1 MRGLRFTDAPY
12 VARVSE
18 TPVAGAPIDPTLPP
32 PVTGLLLRVQCTHQ
46 DGTPVSGSNSLN
58 YSIDGTNY
66 GRFHVNSVNGDFSVS
81 AEPFDYEK
89 NTSYLVGLLCYL
101 KSDPN
106 NFGTG
111 SVNISILP
119 VNEYVPE
126 ITSSQYFF
134 SIFEDTN
141 VGTVLASPIRQDGA
155 TFTYTAKDQDE
166 GPDKIIIYYLDGENA
181 NDTQRI
187 QQFFDIDKYTGRIT
201 LKQAL
206 ELDDL
211 LIETPFLTLH
221 LSITACNDG
230 IPFSSCKNIA
240 PSVFITTS
248 NDNDPMFL
256 QPQYSARINESASN
270 GTLVGQ
276 VLCEDKDKGVGKL
289 DSIELDPRENDIF
302 EVTSTGAI
310 LLRYELD
317 YENITSYQLT
327 VVCSDGFNIDTAH
340 VDVTILPVNDNAPT
354 FPMDIYDIS
363 ARRDTPSPADKILYT
378 FQAEDADQDIGS
390 TITYSLS
397 SSSHFEID
405 SESGELTMK
414 DYVYTEEGGAFEFNV
429 IASDGEFET
438 TAKVRVSLTGLLSVP
453 EWSFVGLG
461 GVGLLIILVVIGLVV
476 LHFFIRAARV
486 RIKYKER

>member
-1 MRGLRFTDAPY
+1 MKGLRFTDDPY
-12 VARVSE
+12 VATISE
-18 TPVAGAPIDPTLPP
+18 TPVPGAPIDSTLPP
-32 PVTGLLLRVQCTHQ
+32 PVTGMLLTVQCTHQ
-46 DGTPVSGSNSLN
+46 NGTPVSDSNSLS

-66 GRFHVNSVNGDFSVS
+66 GRFHVDSVTGDFSVS

-89 NTSYLVGLLCYL
+89 NTSYLVSLLCHL
-101 KSDPN
+101 NSDSN
-106 NFGTG
+106 NFGAG
-111 SVNISILP
+111 AVNVSILP
-119 VNEYVPE
+119 VNEYVPT
-126 ITSSQYFF
+126 ITSSQHFF
-134 SIFEDTN
+134 SILENTN
-141 VGTVLASPIRQDGA
+141 VGTVIASPIQQDGA
-155 TFTYTAKDQDE
+155 TFTYTATDYDD
-166 GPDKIIIYYLDGENA
+166 GPDKIIYFLAGEEA
-181 NDTQRI
+181 SDSQRI
-187 QQFFDIDKYTGRIT
+187 QQAFDIDKFTGQIT
-201 LKQAL
+201 LKQTL

-211 LIETPFLTLH
+211 PVENPFETLH

-230 IPFSSCKNIA
+230 IAFSSCNNIA
-240 PSVFITTS
+240 PTLFITTA

-256 QPQYSARINESASN
+256 QPQYSARINESAPN

-276 VLCEDKDKGVGKL
+276 VVCEDKDRGVGKL
-289 DSIELDPRENDIF
+289 DSIDLDPHENYIF
-302 EVTSTGAI
+302 EVMPTGAI

-327 VVCSDGFNIDTAH
+327 VVCSDGFNNDTTR
-340 VDVTILPVNDNAPT
+340 VDVTVLPVNDNAPT
-354 FPMDIYDIS
+354 FPIDLYDIS

-378 FQAEDADQDIGS
+378 FQAEDADQDVGN

-414 DYVYTEEGGAFEFNV
+414 DYVYTEDGGTFEFNV
-429 IASDGEFET
+429 IASDGDFET
-438 TAKVRVSLTGLLSVP
+438 TAKVRVSLAGLLSLP
-453 EWSFVGLG
+453 EWSFVALG